1 MRPFHEFP
9 SNKIRD
15 YRISW
20 DIYVYNGV
28 WNFRLAEVRSCPCA
42 TNNCSHPHLWRSWEK
57 HFFLSSK
64 MSFDD
69 HNVNFLACALKA
81 FSCFMWRQN
90 EEAVRTTL
98 PLGDHNSD
106 MKSQRLGSEVV
117 VVAL

>member
-1 MRPFHEFP
+1 
-9 SNKIRD
+9 
-15 YRISW
+15 
-20 DIYVYNGV
+20 
-28 WNFRLAEVRSCPCA
+28 
-42 TNNCSHPHLWRSWEK
+42 
-57 HFFLSSK
+57 